1 MQPGIESHILDARA
15 QEGQGQGSG
24 RRDTPTTLGG
34 QDWAHAEGAWGEYSR
49 ECSVAGPVPFVA
61 GHVWAAWDRDVEA
74 GWHAR
79 DRRPQEGQA
88 CGLSV
93 MPVGVR
99 VWAAAST

>member
-1 MQPGIESHILDARA
+1 MAA
-15 QEGQGQGSG
+15 
-24 RRDTPTTLGG
+24 
-34 QDWAHAEGAWGEYSR
+34 
-49 ECSVAGPVPFVA
+49 PVPFVA